1 MKRIIVKH
9 TEKEGSLMSQSYY
22 RPTFIQVDLQ
32 AIKSNIKHLK
42 EKLQKHTSIMAI
54 VKANA
59 YGHGAIEVAN
69 AALQAGAT
77 LLAVASPEESVQL
90 RDAGVTA
97 DILVLGA
104 SPISFLPIASE
115 RNITLTAYSYEWL
128 FATRHFTKSF
138 KTHIKIDSG
147 MGRIGFVQQEELQKA
162 LVFVRDRKWI
172 NVTGVF
178 THFSTADEE
187 DATHF
192 KKQIAA
198 FEQMLDLF
206 EQRPAIVHTSNS
218 AATLRNPS
226 QDWDAVRFGISM
238 YGIAPSP
245 WIDENLPF
253 PLERALSLHTEVVH
267 VKRVKKGTSIGYG
280 ASYTASSDEWI
291 ATLPIGYADGLL
303 RKLHNQSVLI
313 KGKRMPIVGKI
324 CMDQCMIRLDEQV
337 DIGEKVVLLG
347 KQMNEEI
354 RIEEWANALQTI
366 PYEICCTF
374 SNRLPRLY
382 SE

>member
-1 MKRIIVKH
+1 M
-9 TEKEGSLMSQSYY
+9 TQPYY
-22 RPTFIQVDLQ
+22 RPTFIQVSLK
-32 AIKSNIKHLK
+32 AIETNIKRLK
-42 EKLQKHTSIMAI
+42 EKLPEPTKIMAV

-69 AALQAGAT
+69 TALQAGAT
-77 LLAVASPEESVQL
+77 QLAVATPEEAIQL
-90 RDAGVTA
+90 REAGITA

-104 SPISFLPIASE
+104 SPISFLPLATE

-128 FATRHFTKSF
+128 FATSHYTKPF
-138 KTHIKIDSG
+138 KMHIKIDSG
-147 MGRIGFVQQEELQKA
+147 MGRIGIVEEEELKKA
-162 LVFVRDRKWI
+162 LAFIRERNWI
-172 NVTGVF
+172 EVTGVY

-187 DATHF
+187 DQHQLN
-192 KKQIAA
+192 KQIAA
-198 FEQMLDLF
+198 FERMLHLF
-206 EQRPAIVHTSNS
+206 EQRPATIHTANS
-218 AATLRNPS
+218 AATLRIPS
-226 QDWDAVRFGISM
+226 QHWDAVRFGISM

-267 VKRVKKGTSIGYG
+267 VKKVKKETTIGYG
-280 ASYTASSDEWI
+280 ATYTAPSDEWI

-303 RKLHNQSVLI
+303 RKLHNQFVLI
-313 KGKRMPIVGKI
+313 KGKRMPIVGRI

-337 DIGEKVVLLG
+337 NIGEKVVLLG

>member
-1 MKRIIVKH
+1 
-9 TEKEGSLMSQSYY
+9 MSQPYY
-22 RPTFIQVDLQ
+22 RPTFIQVNLQ
-32 AIKSNIKHLK
+32 AIKSNIKRLK
-42 EKLQKHTSIMAI
+42 EKLPKHTSIMAV
-54 VKANA
+54 VKANG
-59 YGHGAIEVAN
+59 YGHGAIETAK

-77 LLAVASPEESVQL
+77 QLAVASPEEAVQL
-90 RDAGVTA
+90 RDAGITA

-104 SPISFLPIASE
+104 SPISFLSIASE
-115 RNITLTAYSYEWL
+115 RNITLTAYSFEWL
-128 FATRHFTKSF
+128 FATREFTKPF

-147 MGRIGFVQQEELQKA
+147 MGRIGIVQEEELQKA
-162 LVFVRDRKWI
+162 IAFIRERNWI
-172 NVTGVF
+172 EVTGVF

-187 DATHF
+187 DENHL
-192 KKQIAA
+192 KKQILS
-198 FEQMLDLF
+198 FERMLQLF

-226 QDWDAVRFGISM
+226 QHYDGVRFGISM
-238 YGIAPSP
+238 YGIAPSN

-253 PLERALSLHTEVVH
+253 PLERALSLHTEIVH
-267 VKRVKKGTSIGYG
+267 VKKVKKGATIGYG
-280 ASYTASSDEWI
+280 AAYTAKTDEWI
-291 ATLPIGYADGLL
+291 ATLPIGYADGFL
-303 RKLHNQSVLI
+303 RKLHNQFVLV

>member
-1 MKRIIVKH
+1 MK
-9 TEKEGSLMSQSYY
+9 KEGSHMTHPYY
-22 RPTFIQVDLQ
+22 RPTFIHVNLQ
-32 AIKSNIKHLK
+32 AIKNNIKRLK
-42 EKLQKHTSIMAI
+42 EMLPEHTNIMAV

-69 AALQAGAT
+69 TALQAGAT
-77 LLAVASPEESVQL
+77 QLAVASPEEAIQL
-90 RDAGVTA
+90 RDAGITA

-104 SPISFLPIASE
+104 SPIAFLPFATE
-115 RNITLTAYSYEWL
+115 RNITLTAYSFEWL
-128 FATRHFTKSF
+128 FATSHYTKPF
-138 KTHIKIDSG
+138 KVHMKIDTG
-147 MGRIGFVQQEELQKA
+147 MGRLGIVEEEELKRA
-162 LVFVRDRKWI
+162 LAFIKEKNWI
-172 NVTGVF
+172 EVTGVY

-187 DATHF
+187 EEHQL

-198 FEQMLDLF
+198 FERMLRLF
-206 EQRPAIVHTSNS
+206 EQRPATIHSSNS
-218 AATLRNPS
+218 AATLRIPS
-226 QDWDAVRFGISM
+226 QYWDAVRFGISM
-238 YGIAPSP
+238 YGIAPSS
-245 WIDENLPF
+245 WIEENLPF
-253 PLERALSLHTEVVH
+253 PLEAALSLHTEVVH
-267 VKRVKKGTSIGYG
+267 VKKVKKGATIGYG
-280 ASYTASSDEWI
+280 ADYTASSDEWI
-291 ATLPIGYADGLL
+291 ATLPIGYADGFL
-303 RKLHNQSVLI
+303 RKLHNQFVLI

-337 DIGEKVVLLG
+337 SIGEKVVLLG

>member
-1 MKRIIVKH
+1 
-9 TEKEGSLMSQSYY
+9 MSQPYY
-22 RPTFIQVDLQ
+22 RPTFIQIDLQ
-32 AIKSNIKHLK
+32 AIKTNIKHLK
-42 EKLQKHTSIMAI
+42 EILPESTKIMAV

-77 LLAVASPEESVQL
+77 QLAVATPEEALQL
-90 RDAGVTA
+90 RDAGIIA

-104 SPISFLPIASE
+104 SPISFLHIAAE
-115 RNITLTAYSYEWL
+115 RNITLTAYSFEWL
-128 FATRHFTKSF
+128 FATRHFTKPF

-147 MGRIGFVQQEELQKA
+147 MGRIGIVQEEELQAA
-162 LVFVRDRKWI
+162 LAFIKERDWI
-172 NVTGVF
+172 EITGVY

-187 DATHF
+187 DEHHL
-192 KKQIAA
+192 KKQIAV
-198 FEQMLDLF
+198 FERMLHLF

-218 AATLRNPS
+218 AATLRIS
-226 QDWDAVRFGISM
+226 DQHWDAVRFGISM

-245 WIDENLPF
+245 WMEENLPF
-253 PLERALSLHTEVVH
+253 PLISALSLHTEVVH
-267 VKRVKKGTSIGYG
+267 VKRVKKGATIGYG
-280 ASYTASSDEWI
+280 ATYTATSDEWI
-291 ATLPIGYADGLL
+291 ATLPIGYADGFL
-303 RKLHNQSVLI
+303 RKLHNQFVLI

-337 DIGEKVVLLG
+337 NIGEKVVLLG

-382 SE
+382 SK

>member
-1 MKRIIVKH
+1 MK
-9 TEKEGSLMSQSYY
+9 KEGSLMTHPYY
-22 RPTFIQVDLQ
+22 RPTFIHVNLQ
-32 AIKSNIKHLK
+32 AIKNNIKRLK
-42 EKLQKHTSIMAI
+42 EMLPEHTNIMAV

-69 AALQAGAT
+69 TALQAGAT
-77 LLAVASPEESVQL
+77 QLAVASPEEAIQL
-90 RDAGVTA
+90 RDAGITA

-104 SPISFLPIASE
+104 SPIAFLPLATE
-115 RNITLTAYSYEWL
+115 RNITLTAYSFEWL
-128 FATRHFTKSF
+128 FATSHYYTKPF
-138 KTHIKIDSG
+138 KVHMKIDTG
-147 MGRIGFVQQEELQKA
+147 MGRLGIVEEEELKRA
-162 LVFVRDRKWI
+162 LAFIKEKNWI
-172 NVTGVF
+172 EVTGVY

-187 DATHF
+187 DEHQL

-198 FEQMLDLF
+198 FERMLRLF
-206 EQRPAIVHTSNS
+206 EQRPATIHSSNS
-218 AATLRNPS
+218 AATLRIPS
-226 QDWDAVRFGISM
+226 QYWDAVRFGISM
-238 YGIAPSP
+238 YGIAPSS
-245 WIDENLPF
+245 WIEENLPF
-253 PLERALSLHTEVVH
+253 PLEAALSLHTEVVH
-267 VKRVKKGTSIGYG
+267 VKKVKKGATIGYG
-280 ASYTASSDEWI
+280 ADYTASSDEWI
-291 ATLPIGYADGLL
+291 ATLPIGYADGFL
-303 RKLHNQSVLI
+303 RKLHNQFVLI

-337 DIGEKVVLLG
+337 SIGEKVVLLG